1 MSYFLERYIDSG
13 LWALRAAKRWIT
25 FPDVEFQELSTL
37 TPNAPLSGAGARSAE
52 ASARTAGWAA
62 DGLPILLCVVLGY
75 SCLRRR
81 VFFRPC
87 PFVRPSGS
95 ADKPV
100 GSFRGLWAFVV
111 EGCTAPS
118 PGNPRCPERHQR
130 FSLDGPLRLSPGGA
144 MLIST
149 ASAPPKKCFFSTQCS
164 DQTWPLTATA
174 RP

>member
-1 MSYFLERYIDSG
+1 MFTAVYDDSS
-13 LWALRAAKRWIT
+13 LWALSAARRRII
-25 FPDVEFQELSTL
+25 FPDVEFQDLSRL

-52 ASARTAGWAA
+52 ASTPAAGWAA
-62 DGLPILLCVVLGY
+62 DGLPILLCVVLDY
-75 SCLRRR
+75 SYLRRR
-81 VFFRPC
+81 VLFQPC

-95 ADKPV
+95 GDKPV
-100 GSFRGLWAFVV
+100 GSFRGLWAFVG
-111 EGCTAPS
+111 ESCTAPS
-118 PGNPRCPERHQR
+118 PGNPPCPARHQR

-164 DQTWPLTATA
+164 DQTWPRTATA

>member
-1 MSYFLERYIDSG
+1 MERYIDSG
-13 LWALRAAKRWIT
+13 LWALHAAKRWIS
-25 FPDVEFQELSTL
+25 FPDAEFQDLFRL

-52 ASARTAGWAA
+52 ASTPAAGWAA
-62 DGLPILLCVVLGY
+62 DGLLILLCVVLGY

-95 ADKPV
+95 GDKPI
-100 GSFRGLWAFVV
+100 GSFSGLWAFV
-111 EGCTAPS
+111 GQSCTAPS
-118 PGNPRCPERHQR
+118 PGNPPCPARHQR

-144 MLIST
+144 MLSFP
-149 ASAPPKKCFFSTQCS
+149 ALAPPKECFFSTQCS